1 MHREQHPRVCR
12 QSQWERRERSGSY
25 LFVVN
30 LNLLSMISKTLLA
43 DEKGHS
49 PDLRTPCDRSS
60 AVLFWAEFFDFN
72 SQTFLTSAVLQLII
86 PSVNFRH
93 SYTV

>member
-1 MHREQHPRVCR
+1 
-12 QSQWERRERSGSY
+12 
-25 LFVVN
+25 
-30 LNLLSMISKTLLA
+30 MISKTLLA

-72 SQTFLTSAVLQLII
+72 PQTFVTSAVLQLII
-86 PSVNFRH
+86 PSVNSDILTRCELFRIGTLAQQPSSCLH
-93 SYTV
+93 VGSDDELSKV